1 MSTFSIR
8 LTPLPGLSVVDRIR
22 REDARGFFSRLFC
35 AQELAEV
42 GFDAPIA
49 QINHTLTRRC
59 GTVRGMHFQYPPHAE
74 IKLVSVMRGEI
85 FDVAIDLRKDSP
97 TFLRWHAQFLSAENQ
112 RSLLIPHGFAH
123 GFQTLTEDCEL
134 VYLHSHAYAPHAEAG
149 IRAQDPAVGILWPL
163 PFAELSAR
171 DASHPLIGPDFRGVE
186 L

>member
-8 LTPLPGLSVVDRIR
+8 LTPLPGLSVVDRSR

-35 AQELAEV
+35 AQELAEA

-49 QINHTLTRRC
+49 QINHSLTRKR
-59 GTVRGMHFQYPPHAE
+59 GAVRGMHFQYPPHAE
-74 IKLVSVMRGEI
+74 IKLVSVMRGEV

-97 TFLRWHAQFLSAENQ
+97 TFLRWHAQVLSAENR

-134 VYLHSHAYAPHAEAG
+134 VYLHSTAYAPHAEAG